1 MREIVFSVERP
12 CRHQLIA
19 RAEEGNRSIDAEA
32 ASSLDLHRQVRQALE
47 ASLGSRH
54 RECRILLVKH
64 YPGLESLRCTYWPCL
79 ESGGG
84 GRFRPER
91 CPSPASP

>member
-1 MREIVFSVERP
+1 MREIVFTVERP

-32 ASSLDLHRQVRQALE
+32 SSSIDLHRQARQALKVSFG
-47 ASLGSRH
+47 ARH
-54 RECRILLVKH
+54 SECRILLVKQ

-79 ESGGG
+79 EIGN
-84 GRFRPER
+84 
-91 CPSPASP
+91 